1 MEPKRIV
8 IVGDSAGGNLSA
20 ALVTLLITWK
30 LPLPTGLVLVYPALN
45 LDFNNYTPSLLTALN
60 DMILSHT
67 FLKICMKAYL
77 KDERYKAEE
86 DPFISPLLTPN
97 WILEKYPKTE
107 ILVGNKDPFHDDCCR
122 FV

>member
-20 ALVTLLITWK
+20 ALVTLLIAWK

-77 KDERYKAEE
+77 KDERYKAEK